1 MKYVYKFLDY
11 LKYERG
17 FSDYTVKSYI
27 TDLKEF
33 YEFSK
38 KDIVNID
45 LVRKYLRYLYEK
57 NYSNRSIS
65 RKVSSLKSY
74 FKYLEGEGIIKD
86 NFMRLISNP
95 KLEKTLPNYL
105 NYQDLEKLLNFPDRN
120 NKYGLR
126 DALILEMLYSSGV
139 RVSELANMKLKDID
153 FKDKKILVLGKGNK
167 ERYVYYGSKCDSLLK
182 KYLDMDHM
190 DSPYLFIG
198 KRKDRLNEREIRLI
212 VTESAKKAGIN
223 IHVTP
228 HTLRHTYA
236 THMLN
241 EGADLKSVGDL
252 LGHESLST
260 TQIYTHISNERLRQV
275 YLKSKIVFIFKIC
288 YTFFGDSM
296 KINDVIFIDSL
307 PTLDLHGFDRDSA
320 RVAINDFVLDNKKMG
335 NEVIAII
342 HGIGKGIIRQECIN
356 TLNHNKDVIEFKG
369 AFSNRG
375 CMLVQIKL

>member
-1 MKYVYKFLDY
+1 MEYVYKFLDY

-17 FSDYTVKSYI
+17 FSDYTIKSYS

-260 TQIYTHISNERLRQV
+260 TQIYTHISNERLRQI
-275 YLKSKIVFIFKIC
+275 YLKSH
-288 YTFFGDSM
+288 
-296 KINDVIFIDSL
+296 
-307 PTLDLHGFDRDSA
+307 PRAH
-320 RVAINDFVLDNKKMG
+320 KK
-335 NEVIAII
+335 
-342 HGIGKGIIRQECIN
+342 
-356 TLNHNKDVIEFKG
+356 
-369 AFSNRG
+369 
-375 CMLVQIKL
+375 

>member
-1 MKYVYKFLDY
+1 MEYVYKFLDY

-17 FSDYTVKSYI
+17 FSDYTIKSYS

-38 KDIVNID
+38 KDTVNIE

-153 FKDKKILVLGKGNK
+153 FEDKKILVLGKGNK

-260 TQIYTHISNERLRQV
+260 TQIYTHISNERLRQI
-275 YLKSKIVFIFKIC
+275 YLKSH
-288 YTFFGDSM
+288 
-296 KINDVIFIDSL
+296 
-307 PTLDLHGFDRDSA
+307 PRAH
-320 RVAINDFVLDNKKMG
+320 KK
-335 NEVIAII
+335 
-342 HGIGKGIIRQECIN
+342 
-356 TLNHNKDVIEFKG
+356 
-369 AFSNRG
+369 
-375 CMLVQIKL
+375 

>member
-17 FSDYTVKSYI
+17 FSDYTIKSYS

-38 KDIVNID
+38 KDTVNIE

-105 NYQDLEKLLNFPDRN
+105 NYQDLEKLLNFPDKN

-153 FKDKKILVLGKGNK
+153 FEDKKILVLGKGNK

-190 DSPYLFIG
+190 DSSYLFIG

-260 TQIYTHISNERLRQV
+260 TQIYTHISNERLRQI
-275 YLKSKIVFIFKIC
+275 YLKSH
-288 YTFFGDSM
+288 
-296 KINDVIFIDSL
+296 
-307 PTLDLHGFDRDSA
+307 PRAH
-320 RVAINDFVLDNKKMG
+320 KK
-335 NEVIAII
+335 
-342 HGIGKGIIRQECIN
+342 
-356 TLNHNKDVIEFKG
+356 
-369 AFSNRG
+369 
-375 CMLVQIKL
+375 